1 MFARGKLV
9 TSSVP
14 AAAFVA
20 GAVIFA
26 PFFAFADSL
35 LAIPDQISLA
45 PSTPPL
51 ILVEGGKA
59 ADFVLTVQN
68 ISKPKNLIGIKNVSV
83 VAVLMDGTDK
93 SDTIVLPIPQPVSTC
108 PKTITLAFGQKC
120 TVTYTF
126 TPVANDPKENLDSGI
141 TSVRFRAD
149 PTLGPMVF
157 SDTEIT
163 VNDVGFSATPEPA
176 TLRLFVTG
184 ALCMTA
190 VVWLRRKRQRV
201 IVAAAP
207 YTTVSR

>member
-1 MFARGKLV
+1 MFERGKLV
-9 TSSVP
+9 PSLLR
-14 AAAFVA
+14 AAVFVA
-20 GAVIFA
+20 GAVILA

-35 LAIPDQISLA
+35 PAIPDQISLA

-83 VAVLMDGTDK
+83 VAVLQDGTDK
-93 SDTIVLPIPQPVSTC
+93 SDTIVVPIALPVSTC
-108 PKTITLAFGQKC
+108 PKAITLAFGDKC
-120 TVTYTF
+120 TVTFTF
-126 TPVANDPKENLDSGI
+126 TPVAIGPPDKDKENLDSGI

-157 SDTEIT
+157 NDTEIT

-176 TLRLFVTG
+176 SLILFAAG
-184 ALCMTA
+184 ALCLTA
-190 VVWLRRKRQRV
+190 LTRLRRGNRE
-201 IVAAAP
+201 
-207 YTTVSR
+207 TT

>member
-1 MFARGKLV
+1 LNEENWLDPGFGLRPPSQG
-9 TSSVP
+9 
-14 AAAFVA
+14 
-20 GAVIFA
+20 VILL
-26 PFFAFADSL
+26 PFCAFADSAP
-35 LAIPDQISLA
+35 AIPDQISLT
-45 PSTPPL
+45 PSTEPL

-59 ADFVLTVQN
+59 GVFVLTVEN

-108 PKTITLAFGQKC
+108 PKTITLAFGQKR

-126 TPVANDPKENLDSGI
+126 TPVGIGPKENLDSGI

-176 TLRLFVTG
+176 TLTLFATG
-184 ALCMTA
+184 ALCLTA
-190 VVWLRRKRQRV
+190 SVWLCRRNRE
-201 IVAAAP
+201 
-207 YTTVSR
+207 TT

>member
-1 MFARGKLV
+1 MFERGKLV
-9 TSSVP
+9 TSSVR
-14 AAAFVA
+14 AAAIVA
-20 GAVIFA
+20 GAVIFV

-35 LAIPDQISLA
+35 PAIPDQISLA

-93 SDTIVLPIPQPVSTC
+93 SDTILPIPQPVSTC

-126 TPVANDPKENLDSGI
+126 TPVANGPKENLDSGI

-157 SDTEIT
+157 NDTEIT

-176 TLRLFVTG
+176 TLVLFSTG
-184 ALCMTA
+184 ALCLTA
-190 VVWLRRKRQRV
+190 LARLRRRASANHLR
-201 IVAAAP
+201 P
-207 YTTVSR
+207 FCL

>member
-1 MFARGKLV
+1 MCERGKLV
-9 TSSVP
+9 TSWVRV
-14 AAAFVA
+14 AATVA
-20 GAVIFA
+20 GTVILL
-26 PFFAFADSL
+26 PFCAFADSAP
-35 LAIPDQISLA
+35 AIPDQISLT
-45 PSTPPL
+45 PSTEPL

-59 ADFVLTVQN
+59 GVFVLTVEN
-68 ISKPKNLIGIKNVSV
+68 ISKPRNLIGIKNVSV

-126 TPVANDPKENLDSGI
+126 TPVGIGPKENLDSGI

-149 PTLGPMVF
+149 PTLGLMVF

-176 TLRLFVTG
+176 TLTLFATG
-184 ALCMTA
+184 ALCLTA
-190 VVWLRRKRQRV
+190 LVCLRRG
-201 IVAAAP
+201 
-207 YTTVSR
+207 

>member
-1 MFARGKLV
+1 MFERGKLV
-9 TSSVP
+9 TSWVR
-14 AAAFVA
+14 AAATVA
-20 GAVIFA
+20 GAVILV
-26 PFFAFADSL
+26 PLYAFADSVP
-35 LAIPDQISLA
+35 AIPDQISLT
-45 PSTPPL
+45 PSTEPL

-59 ADFVLTVQN
+59 GVFVLTVEN

-126 TPVANDPKENLDSGI
+126 TPVANGPKENLDSGI

-157 SDTEIT
+157 NDTEIT

-176 TLRLFVTG
+176 TLILFATG
-184 ALCMTA
+184 ALCLTA
-190 VVWLRRKRQRV
+190 LARLRRGNRE
-201 IVAAAP
+201 
-207 YTTVSR
+207 TT

>member
-1 MFARGKLV
+1 L
-9 TSSVP
+9 
-14 AAAFVA
+14 
-20 GAVIFA
+20 A
-26 PFFAFADSL
+26 P
-35 LAIPDQISLA
+35 AIPDQVFLT
-45 PSTPPL
+45 PSTEPL
-51 ILVEGGKA
+51 ILVEGAKA
-59 ADFVLTVQN
+59 GVFVLTVEH

-126 TPVANDPKENLDSGI
+126 TPVGIGPKENLDSGI

-176 TLRLFVTG
+176 TLTLFATG
-184 ALCMTA
+184 ALCLTA
-190 VVWLRRKRQRV
+190 LVWLCRGNRE
-201 IVAAAP
+201 
-207 YTTVSR
+207 TT